1 MPLYMDIHN
10 LPEGTTPEDV
20 AKAHA
25 KDMEIQRKYG
35 VEYHKYWVM
44 RLATKFFAS
53 HMRQTQRRQSVCIA
67 KLTG

>member
-25 KDMEIQRKYG
+25 KDMEIQQ
-35 VEYHKYWVM
+35 EI
-44 RLATKFFAS
+44 
-53 HMRQTQRRQSVCIA
+53 RRRISQ
-67 KLTG
+67 LLGQ

>member
-1 MPLYMDIHN
+1 MDIHN

-35 VEYHKYWVM
+35 VDITGTGSM
-44 RLATKFFAS
+44 RLATRFFAS
-53 HMRQTQRRQSVCIA
+53 RMRQTQRQQSVCIA